1 MVIVVVCSVIL
12 LILTGA
18 AVVAVAAVL
27 MGLRVRRWKKWQIAR
42 DSAVHY
48 YSTPGPGYATVGG
61 EGEGRKKE
69 SAAIDYYEDVGQGGG
84 REGRKESAAIDYYED
99 TGRGGG
105 GWGEVVANHTCGA
118 AYQEL
123 QQSGLQEAPY
133 THTYSTCQRE
143 GTLDAV
149 EHPVGGTSGTDNQPT
164 YERVPGREPHYTAL
178 NMDTVTKSEYETLHK
193 M

>member
-1 MVIVVVCSVIL
+1 M
-12 LILTGA
+12 
-18 AVVAVAAVL
+18 VAVAAVL
-27 MGLRVRRWKKWQIAR
+27 VGLRVRRWKKWQIAR

-48 YSTPGPGYATVGG
+48 YSTPGSGCTTVSG
-61 EGEGRKKE
+61 EGEGRKKD

-105 GWGEVVANHTCGA
+105 WGEVVANPACGA
-118 AYQEL
+118 AYEEL
-123 QQSGLQEAPY
+123 QQSGLPY
-133 THTYSTCQRE
+133 EHIYNTCQRE
-143 GTLDAV
+143 GALDAV
-149 EHPVGGTSGTDNQPT
+149 EHPAGGTSGTDNQPA

-178 NMDTVTKSEYETLHK
+178 NMDTVTKSEYEKLHK